1 MNVQVRAMF
10 ADAKTAYRTR
20 NALALL
26 IEQDLQLARW
36 LAGLHGLEARRDVS
50 ELVSSMVETGHM
62 LPLLEDRLLTII
74 EASQVVVSPQGALCD
89 YCTQFVKCVA
99 TAARLRVP
107 ICCVR
112 PPVNRRRHIGC
123 QNAAACGISHGS
135 VKPS

>member
-1 MNVQVRAMF
+1 MF

-74 EASQVVVSPQGALCD
+74 EASQVNRCANADTTSE
-89 YCTQFVKCVA
+89 
-99 TAARLRVP
+99 
-107 ICCVR
+107 
-112 PPVNRRRHIGC
+112 PVNHMRHHC
-123 QNAAACGISHGS
+123 S
-135 VKPS
+135 VSQSPINV